1 MARENPENAAYQNFI
16 KDLNDILGSIN
27 INKLNLS

>member
-1 MARENPENAAYQNFI
+1 MARENQENAAYQNFI
-16 KDLNDILGSIN
+16 KDLNDILGDIN

>member
-1 MARENPENAAYQNFI
+1 MARENQENAAYQNFI

-27 INKLNLS
+27 ISKLNLS